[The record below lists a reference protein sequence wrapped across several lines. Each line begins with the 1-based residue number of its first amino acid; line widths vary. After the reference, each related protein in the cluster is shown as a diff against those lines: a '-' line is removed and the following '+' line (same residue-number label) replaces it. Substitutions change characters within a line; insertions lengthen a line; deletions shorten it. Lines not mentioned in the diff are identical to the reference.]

1 MSKCY
6 KCSAQKLE
14 FLNMIEQLNTA
25 RAKLL
30 LAILGLKIAGL
41 NAAVEFTSS
50 SPGPKQK
57 HIKMQIWLTPF
68 PPNYEGES
76 LRDSEEFVPDIATPV
91 ETTKKWIP
99 IVGQDVVFID
109 TREQP

>member
-1 MSKCY
+1 M
-6 KCSAQKLE
+6 
-14 FLNMIEQLNTA
+14 
-25 RAKLL
+25 R
-30 LAILGLKIAGL
+30 
-41 NAAVEFTSS
+41 
-50 SPGPKQK
+50 
-57 HIKMQIWLTPF
+57 IWLTPF